1 MHAVEY
7 STCMYFTHTHI
18 NAFTAVTT
26 TAAIFMRGIC
36 TELHYHGPASAFVL
50 PFVGFSARLCLCQMS
65 RLCGLCILSINVNNY
80 TYNIME
86 ARRPSCT
93 RHINTFLCVW
103 FCAFFL
109 PFFTISLNMNLNRP
123 CRFFQSQFLS
133 LYLAIFHLCF
143 WSYAVW
149 MPDLLKICLKVLHDS
164 CENLFFG
171 IWQNP
176 LTAGWLFDIF

>member
-18 NAFTAVTT
+18 NAFTAATT

-143 WSYAVW
+143 WSHAVW
-149 MPDLLKICLKVLHDS
+149 MPDLLKICLKVLHNS

>member
-109 PFFTISLNMNLNRP
+109 PFFTIPLNMNLNRP

-171 IWQNP
+171 IWQNL

>member
-123 CRFFQSQFLS
+123 CCFFQSQFPS

-149 MPDLLKICLKVLHDS
+149 TPDLLKICLKVLHNS